1 MEKVKKR
8 DANFELL
15 RIISMF
21 MIVTLH
27 YTQNSGVLENNG
39 TYTLQNI
46 FFIFMNTVCS
56 VGVNCFVLISG
67 YYLINSKFKIQ
78 KIIHLWGLVLF
89 YSWGIYLIYKM
100 TNHSIVNPMNPIET
114 IYVFTPVLNVHYW
127 FIVPY
132 LALYIIFP
140 FLNKMINALNQKQ
153 LKVLLIIFFVLM
165 SVINNITPLNQNFEA
180 VGGHSILWFMFL
192 YGVGAYIK
200 KYKNENEGK
209 EKYKYLLY
217 FTICIIL
224 GFIFKIIFENLSNL
238 NILLQYANYR
248 VIAFN
253 SVFAFLGA
261 VSLFMFFKNIKI
273 KGRTTGKCISF
284 ISKNVFAV
292 YLIHEHEL
300 NRQVIW
306 NSNLNINIAGMQ
318 NAFILHYL
326 LCIFIIFASC
336 ILIEEIRKIIFKI
349 ILKIPIFNKLQLKVH
364 KKYDNINQKINAFI
378 EA

>member
-1 MEKVKKR
+1 MQKVKKR
-8 DANFELL
+8 DTNFELL
-15 RIISMF
+15 RIIAMF

-46 FFIFMNTVCS
+46 FFIFLNTVCS

-67 YYLINSKFKIQ
+67 YYLITSKFKIQ

-89 YSWGIYLIYKM
+89 YSLGIYLLYKI
-100 TNHSIVNPMNPIET
+100 TNHSVVNPISSVET

-132 LALYIIFP
+132 LALYIVFP
-140 FLNKMINALNQKQ
+140 FLNKMINTLNQKQ
-153 LKVLLIIFFVLM
+153 LKVILIIFFVLM
-165 SVINNITPLNQNFEA
+165 CVINNITPLNQNFEA

-200 KYKNENEGK
+200 KYKNKDEGK
-209 EKYKYLLY
+209 DKYKYLLY
-217 FTICIIL
+217 FIICIIL
-224 GFIFKIIFENLSNL
+224 GFIFKIIFENISSL
-238 NILLQYANYR
+238 NILLKYANYR

-261 VSLFMFFKNIKI
+261 VFIFMFFKNIKV
-273 KGRTTGKCISF
+273 KGENTGKCISF
-284 ISKNVFAV
+284 VSKNVFAV

-306 NSNLNINIAGMQ
+306 NTNLNINIAGMQ
-318 NAFILHYL
+318 NNFILHYL
-326 LCIFIIFASC
+326 LCIFIIFTSC
-336 ILIEEIRKIIFKI
+336 VLIEEIRRIVFEIF
-349 ILKIPIFNKLQLKVH
+349 LKIPVFNKIQLKVH
-364 KKYDNINQKINAFI
+364 KKYNNINEKINEFI

>member
-1 MEKVKKR
+1 MQKVKKR
-8 DANFELL
+8 DTNFELL
-15 RIISMF
+15 RIIAMF

-46 FFIFMNTVCS
+46 FFIFLNTVCS

-67 YYLINSKFKIQ
+67 YYLITSKFKIQ

-89 YSWGIYLIYKM
+89 YSLGIYLLYKI
-100 TNHSIVNPMNPIET
+100 TNHSVVNPMSSVET

-132 LALYIIFP
+132 LALYIVFP
-140 FLNKMINALNQKQ
+140 FLNKMINTLNQKQ
-153 LKVLLIIFFVLM
+153 LKVILIIFFVLM
-165 SVINNITPLNQNFEA
+165 CVINNITPLNQNFEA

-200 KYKNENEGK
+200 KYKNKDEGK
-209 EKYKYLLY
+209 DKYKYLLY
-217 FTICIIL
+217 FIICIIL
-224 GFIFKIIFENLSNL
+224 GFIFKIIFENISSL
-238 NILLQYANYR
+238 NILLKYANYR

-261 VSLFMFFKNIKI
+261 VFIFMFFKNIKV
-273 KGRTTGKCISF
+273 KGENTGKCISF
-284 ISKNVFAV
+284 VSKNVFAV

-306 NSNLNINIAGMQ
+306 NTNLNINIAGMQ
-318 NAFILHYL
+318 NNFILHYL
-326 LCIFIIFASC
+326 LCIFIIFTSC
-336 ILIEEIRKIIFKI
+336 VLIEEIRRIVFEIF
-349 ILKIPIFNKLQLKVH
+349 LKIPVFNKIQLKVH
-364 KKYDNINQKINAFI
+364 KKYNNINEKINEFI

>member
-1 MEKVKKR
+1 MQKVKKR
-8 DANFELL
+8 DTNFELL
-15 RIISMF
+15 RIIAMF

-46 FFIFMNTVCS
+46 FFIFLNTVCS

-67 YYLINSKFKIQ
+67 YYLITSKFKIQ

-89 YSWGIYLIYKM
+89 YSLGIYLLYKI
-100 TNHSIVNPMNPIET
+100 TNHSVVNPMSSVET

-132 LALYIIFP
+132 LALYIVFP
-140 FLNKMINALNQKQ
+140 FLNKMINTLNQKQ
-153 LKVLLIIFFVLM
+153 LKVILIIFFVLM
-165 SVINNITPLNQNFEA
+165 CVINNITPLNQNFEA

-200 KYKNENEGK
+200 KYKNKDEGK
-209 EKYKYLLY
+209 DKYKYLLY
-217 FTICIIL
+217 FIICIIL
-224 GFIFKIIFENLSNL
+224 GFIFKIIFENISSL
-238 NILLQYANYR
+238 NILLKYANYR

-261 VSLFMFFKNIKI
+261 VFIFMFFKNIKV
-273 KGRTTGKCISF
+273 KGENTGKCISF

-306 NSNLNINIAGMQ
+306 NTNLNINIAGMQ
-318 NAFILHYL
+318 NNFILHYL
-326 LCIFIIFASC
+326 LCIFIIFTSC
-336 ILIEEIRKIIFKI
+336 VLIEEIRRIVFEIF
-349 ILKIPIFNKLQLKVH
+349 LKIPVFNKIQLKVH
-364 KKYDNINQKINAFI
+364 KKYNNINEKINEFI

>member
-1 MEKVKKR
+1 MQKVKKR
-8 DANFELL
+8 DTNFELL
-15 RIISMF
+15 RIIAMF

-46 FFIFMNTVCS
+46 FFIFLNTVCS

-67 YYLINSKFKIQ
+67 YYLITSKFKIQ

-89 YSWGIYLIYKM
+89 YSLGIYLLYKI
-100 TNHSIVNPMNPIET
+100 TTHSVVNPMSSVET

-132 LALYIIFP
+132 LALYIVFP
-140 FLNKMINALNQKQ
+140 FLNKMINTLNQKQ
-153 LKVLLIIFFVLM
+153 LKVILIIFFVLM
-165 SVINNITPLNQNFEA
+165 CVINNITPLNQNFEA

-200 KYKNENEGK
+200 KYKNKDEGK
-209 EKYKYLLY
+209 DKYKYLLY
-217 FTICIIL
+217 FIIYIIL
-224 GFIFKIIFENLSNL
+224 GFIFKIIFENISSL
-238 NILLQYANYR
+238 NILLKYANYR

-261 VSLFMFFKNIKI
+261 VFIFMFFKNIKV
-273 KGRTTGKCISF
+273 KGENTGKCISF
-284 ISKNVFAV
+284 VSKNVFAV

-306 NSNLNINIAGMQ
+306 NTNLNINIAGMQ
-318 NAFILHYL
+318 NNFILHYL
-326 LCIFIIFASC
+326 LCIFIIFTSC
-336 ILIEEIRKIIFKI
+336 VLIEEIRRIVFEIF
-349 ILKIPIFNKLQLKVH
+349 LKIPVFNKIQLKVH
-364 KKYDNINQKINAFI
+364 KKYNNINEKINEFI

>member
-1 MEKVKKR
+1 MQKVKKR
-8 DANFELL
+8 DTNFELL
-15 RIISMF
+15 RIIAMF

-46 FFIFMNTVCS
+46 FFIFLNTVCS

-67 YYLINSKFKIQ
+67 YYLITSKFKIQ

-89 YSWGIYLIYKM
+89 YSLGIYLLYKIA
-100 TNHSIVNPMNPIET
+100 NHSVVNPMSSVET

-132 LALYIIFP
+132 LALYIVFP
-140 FLNKMINALNQKQ
+140 FLNKMINTLNQKQ
-153 LKVLLIIFFVLM
+153 LKVILIIFFVLM
-165 SVINNITPLNQNFEA
+165 CAINNITPLNQNFEA

-200 KYKNENEGK
+200 KYKNKDEGK
-209 EKYKYLLY
+209 DKYKYLLY
-217 FTICIIL
+217 FIICIIL
-224 GFIFKIIFENLSNL
+224 GFIFKIIFENISSL
-238 NILLQYANYR
+238 NILLKYANYR

-261 VSLFMFFKNIKI
+261 VFIFMFFKNIKV
-273 KGRTTGKCISF
+273 KGENTGKCISF

-306 NSNLNINIAGMQ
+306 NTNLNINIAGMQ
-318 NAFILHYL
+318 NNFILHYL
-326 LCIFIIFASC
+326 LCIFIIFTSC
-336 ILIEEIRKIIFKI
+336 VLIEEIRRIVFEIF
-349 ILKIPIFNKLQLKVH
+349 LKIPVFNKIQLKVH
-364 KKYDNINQKINAFI
+364 KKYNSINEKINEFI